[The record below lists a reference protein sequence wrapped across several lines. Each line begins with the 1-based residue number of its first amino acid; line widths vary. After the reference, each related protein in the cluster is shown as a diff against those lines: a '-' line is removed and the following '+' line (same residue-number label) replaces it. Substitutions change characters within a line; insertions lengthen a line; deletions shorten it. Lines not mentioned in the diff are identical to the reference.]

1 MEIEEL
7 CNKIENGG
15 EWKLI
20 TGIPTIHYNR
30 SPLLADFLKPPPD
43 NSTLFSFA
51 DQIRNLGSGLEL
63 ISNELKSQVREHHGA
78 LLSQASHAGRLD
90 GSLHSVDV
98 QMKELV
104 RNVTQISALVDAP
117 FAILEQQTEILTRV
131 HDASYLM
138 RQAGKFLELF
148 GKLKAVKEFPKQ
160 ALIFHELDSLLE
172 ENPSL
177 GKISFIK
184 DEIVAVQAARKKIIN
199 LADKELVQ
207 GLRTKSREN
216 VLNAVHILYNLGI
229 LESFFNDRLETF
241 VLDVRQAIKECFTA
255 PETKIGDAAAEKRVA
270 TPPQRPKGPGK
281 APNLTTNLNFRAKL
295 WLALEWLFKEEIYD
309 YAQQIEF
316 LCECVADSTFVTASN
331 FNLKA
336 NWWQKLGTLLKE
348 SFGKAPPHILQ
359 CLQEGLPQ
367 LTSITKNM
375 VQKLN
380 LDQANVFR

>member
-1 MEIEEL
+1 
-7 CNKIENGG
+7 
-15 EWKLI
+15 
-20 TGIPTIHYNR
+20 
-30 SPLLADFLKPPPD
+30 
-43 NSTLFSFA
+43 
-51 DQIRNLGSGLEL
+51 
-63 ISNELKSQVREHHGA
+63 
-78 LLSQASHAGRLD
+78 
-90 GSLHSVDV
+90 
-98 QMKELV
+98 MKELV